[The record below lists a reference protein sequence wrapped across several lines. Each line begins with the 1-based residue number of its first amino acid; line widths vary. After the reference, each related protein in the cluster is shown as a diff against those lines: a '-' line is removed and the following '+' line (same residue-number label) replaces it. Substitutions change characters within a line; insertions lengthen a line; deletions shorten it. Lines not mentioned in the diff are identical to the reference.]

1 MLIHLPNR
9 PEAEPIDMVQ
19 ESAGFYLNIAEHLDQ
34 AAVNAAHLTKQR
46 YDAWKN
52 GGYREQP
59 TDYARS
65 YFCIAV
71 GGGNTLKAHYKALLF
86 NYCWSIDWV
95 EEVRFFFLEESS
107 GEPGRESARESL
119 VTNFIHP
126 LGTALIARHGVRRL
140 CRLLDLQ
147 FNGDNA
153 GLIEQIG
160 ARMLHPIHMKE
171 VGQALSEGKNKLA
184 RQLAQREAQR
194 YQRLLKRHLGANMAC
209 NLIISGI
216 GKDGEIAA
224 FTPYMPQLKDTSRRM
239 VVLDHVS
246 GSLRV
251 AQGRGLLTGA
261 DCVSLV
267 IAGGLKLNALGR
279 FEMDDSVSFEQ
290 TVMETPIRLLRESRE
305 IAEKVHIF
313 ADERALHFEEAVF
326 SYREAG
332 ENVEIRAEVR
342 DGLEAS
348 GVHML
353 MMHGFMGLFSF
364 INLLIRLPSAW
375 RTSALHRGSF
385 AKTLDRTEI
394 FPHYANA
401 LRKVMLKSWQQG
413 RPVPTAY
420 HSIAG
425 VIFDH
430 LMLSIVGDAENRFPE
445 YDTLSKNNRQLVDS
459 LRASGVVHL
468 ASFAASD
475 AVQHININGANL
487 KDHYL
492 RGAPLDYSVTSDFYI
507 RDSHGLLVPNP
518 ERELPA
524 VGQVQGM
531 DKFLALPW
539 AESVVKAFNGLWRQ
553 LFGRKEVQ
561 RKLLNSEQPYA
572 LRIIGGR
579 LLNKISFYGLLK
591 EISASM
597 HNPREYQRRHIR
609 ALEALI
615 HYDIPYLSIIH
626 QDDFMVSANRHR
638 EEYEY
643 LLERRLQREGV
654 KKEEDLEATTRFV
667 LLERESEELPM
678 DPLNPHLLV
687 MSTTDEGNR
696 LIRSITA
703 EITRFVHHNVSRA
716 VLKGVL
722 QPVPGVPTGRRKGRR
737 ALG

>member
-1 MLIHLPNR
+1 
-9 PEAEPIDMVQ
+9 MVQ
-19 ESAGFYLNIAEHLDQ
+19 EGAGFHLNIAEHLDQ
-34 AAVNAAHLTKQR
+34 AAINAAHLTKQH
-46 YDAWKN
+46 YDAWKQ

-59 TDYARS
+59 TDYTRS
-65 YFCIAV
+65 FFCIAV

-107 GEPGRESARESL
+107 GEPGRESARDSL
-119 VTNFIHP
+119 FTNFIHP

-140 CRLLDLQ
+140 CRLLELE

-153 GLIEQIG
+153 DLIKQIG
-160 ARMLHPIHMKE
+160 ARMLHPIHMEE
-171 VGQALSEGKNKLA
+171 VTQAFADNKKALA
-184 RQLAQREAQR
+184 KQLAQREAQR
-194 YQRLLKRHLGANMAC
+194 YQRLLKRHLGANMGC
-209 NLIISGI
+209 HLVLSGI
-216 GKDGEIAA
+216 GKDGELAA
-224 FTPYMPQLKDTSRRM
+224 FTPYMPQLKDKKKHV

-251 AQGRGLLTGA
+251 AQGRGLLTAA
-261 DCVSLV
+261 DCVSLI
-267 IAGGLKLNALGR
+267 IAGGLKLNTLGR
-279 FEMDDSVSFEQ
+279 FEMDDSADFEQ
-290 TVMETPIRLLRESRE
+290 TVMETPIRLLRENRE

-313 ADERALHFEEAVF
+313 ADERALHFEESVF
-326 SYREAG
+326 SYREDG

-342 DGLEAS
+342 DGLEAQ

-353 MMHGFMGLFSF
+353 LMHGFMGLFSF

-385 AKTLDRTEI
+385 AKTLNREEI
-394 FPHYANA
+394 FPHYAKS
-401 LRKVMLKSWQQG
+401 LRKVMLKNWQQG
-413 RPVPTAY
+413 RPVPAAY

-430 LMLSIVGDAENRFPE
+430 LLLSIVGDADNRFPE
-445 YDTLSKNNRQLVDS
+445 YDKLSKNNRQLVDA

-468 ASFAASD
+468 ASFATSD
-475 AVQHININGANL
+475 AVQHININGGIL

-492 RGAPLDYSVTSDFYI
+492 RGKPLHYSSIEDYYT
-507 RDSHGLLVPNP
+507 RDKNGLLTPNP
-518 ERELPA
+518 ERQLPA
-524 VGQVQGM
+524 EGQVKSM
-531 DKFLALPW
+531 DKFLTLPW
-539 AESVVKAFNGLWRQ
+539 AESMIKAFNGLWRQ
-553 LFGRKEVQ
+553 LMGRKEVQ
-561 RKLLNSEQPYA
+561 RKLLNSDQPYA

-591 EISASM
+591 EISAAM
-597 HNPREYQRRHIR
+597 HNPREYQRRHLR

-654 KKEEDLEATTRFV
+654 KKAEDLSATTRFV

-687 MSTTDEGNR
+687 MSTTEEGNR
-696 LIRSITA
+696 LIRRITS
-703 EITRFVHHNVSRA
+703 EMTRFVNQNVSRA
-716 VLKGVL
+716 VMDGLL
-722 QPVPGVPTGRRKGRR
+722 QPVPGVPTGRRRKGRR